1 LLSENTNKVIDNST
15 EQVYD
20 SKEKNLNVFSLN
32 KENGKIEQKLVEFAW
47 KLKGGKVLIVKLENG
62 YTLTTTPEH
71 KYILLENNNFIEKP
85 ACELKIG
92 DKIACLANV
101 LVQTNASFSSSQ
113 IVSSKVA
120 EIQED
125 FEQEVYD
132 FTVADNHNFVAQ
144 GMFVHNTTL
153 SDTLVARAGLIS
165 KELAGEQRV
174 LDYDEQEQARGI
186 TIKAANI
193 SIAFKYADEDYLIN
207 LIDTPGHVDFGGHVT
222 RAMRA
227 VDGIILVVDCVEGIM
242 PQTETVLRQA
252 LKEKVKPVLFIN
264 KIDRFINELKLDGTA
279 MQQRFLKIIS
289 GVNKLIDQYGP
300 PEFKE
305 AWEIKVESG
314 NVAFGT
320 AFNKWAISYPIMQTK
335 KIGFK
340 DIYEKCVLGSH
351 KELQQL
357 APLDDVILEMV
368 IKNLP
373 DPMTSQKYRVP
384 VIWHGDLNSV
394 EGKGMM
400 NCDSSAPACFTIT
413 AIQTDPHAGEVAIGR
428 LYSGNI
434 VKGSDLFVASQYKK
448 EKVQQVAVY
457 MGPDRILVENVPA
470 GNIVA
475 LVGLHDVYAGET
487 VSQVEMVPFEKIK
500 HHSEP
505 VVTKSIEAKNPK
517 DLVKLVEVL
526 HKIGK
531 EDPTL
536 KVEINQQTGEHLI
549 SGMGELHLEI
559 IEYKIQKERGVAI
572 TTSPPI
578 VVYHETVTTA
588 GPTLDGKSPNKHNK
602 FKLSI
607 EPLEESVVKAFS
619 EGEIHDKM
627 KGKDLQER
635 LIKAG
640 LPRDEARK
648 VLAVFENNLFLDVT
662 KGVQYLQ
669 DIQELVIQAFMEAM
683 KEGPMA
689 KEECVRVK
697 VKLEDASIHVDP
709 AHRGPA
715 QIIPAIKRP
724 IFASFLTAKPMLL
737 EPKQRLVVSTPSEYM
752 SGIIAQIQGRRGQ
765 IIDMQQEGE
774 SVNLTAKVPVS
785 EMFGFASEIR
795 GASQGRAVWYTEY
808 AGYEKMPA
816 QLQNATILA
825 IRKRKGEVEQLP
837 TAAFFMD

>member
-1 LLSENTNKVIDNST
+1 MAT
-15 EQVYD
+15 
-20 SKEKNLNVFSLN
+20 KEAVVQHV
-32 KENGKIEQKLVEFAW
+32 QKLMYNQKNIRNMGIVAHVDH
-47 KLKGGKVLIVKLENG
+47 GK
-62 YTLTTTPEH
+62 
-71 KYILLENNNFIEKP
+71 
-85 ACELKIG
+85 
-92 DKIACLANV
+92 
-101 LVQTNASFSSSQ
+101 S
-113 IVSSKVA
+113 
-120 EIQED
+120 
-125 FEQEVYD
+125 
-132 FTVADNHNFVAQ
+132 
-144 GMFVHNTTL
+144 TL
-153 SDTLVARAGLIS
+153 SDSFIARAGLIS

-174 LDYDEQEQARGI
+174 TDYDEQEQARGI

-193 SIAFKYADEDYLIN
+193 SVPVKLNNVDYLIN

-222 RAMRA
+222 RALRA
-227 VDGIILVVDCVEGIM
+227 VDGVILVVDCVEGVM

-264 KIDRFINELKLDGTA
+264 KIDRFINELKLDSNA
-279 MQQRFLKIIS
+279 MQQRFVKIIT
-289 GVNKLIDQYGP
+289 GVNKLIDNFGP
-300 PEFKE
+300 VEFKE
-305 AWEIKVESG
+305 NWKINVESG
-314 NVAFGT
+314 NVCFGT
-320 AFNKWAISYPIMQTK
+320 AFSKWAISYPVMK
-335 KIGFK
+335 KNNLSFK
-340 DIYEKCVLGSH
+340 QMYEKCLKAEHGD
-351 KELQQL
+351 LQKI
-357 APLDDVILEMV
+357 APLDDIVLEMV
-368 IKNLP
+368 IAHLP
-373 DPMTSQKYRVP
+373 SPIEAQKYRIP
-384 VIWHGDLNSV
+384 TIWHGELESDV
-394 EGKGMM
+394 GKAMV
-400 NCDSSAPACFTIT
+400 NCDQNGKACFVIT
-413 AIQTDPHAGEVAIGR
+413 AIQNDPHAGEVAVGR
-428 LYSGNI
+428 LYSGKI
-434 VKGSDLFVASQYKK
+434 TKGTELWVTSKYKT
-448 EKVQQVAVY
+448 EKVQQVALY
-457 MGPDRILVENVPA
+457 MGPDRVLVDNAIA

-487 VSQVEMVPFEKIK
+487 VSEGEITPFEKIK

-526 HKIGK
+526 HKIAK

-559 IEYKIQKERGVAI
+559 IEYKIEKERGVAI

-578 VVYHETVTTA
+578 VVYHESVISD
-588 GPTLDGKSPNKHNK
+588 GPTLEGKSPNKHNK
-602 FKLSI
+602 FKVSV
-607 EPLEESVVKAFS
+607 EPVEETVVKAFE

-648 VLAVFENNLFLDVT
+648 VLAVYENNLFVDVT

-669 DIQELVIQAFMEAM
+669 DIQELVVQAFFEAM
-683 KEGPMA
+683 REGPLS

-697 VKLEDASIHVDP
+697 VKLEDATIHVDP

-724 IFASFLTAKPMLL
+724 IYAGMLSAKPILL
-737 EPKQRLVVSTPSEYM
+737 EPKQKLVVNTPSEYM
-752 SGIIAQIQGRRGQ
+752 SGIISQVQGRRGQ

-808 AGYEKMPA
+808 AGYEKMP
-816 QLQNATILA
+816 QELQNKTILS
-825 IRKRKGEVEQLP
+825 IRKRKGEPEQLP
-837 TAAFFMD
+837 TAQFFMD